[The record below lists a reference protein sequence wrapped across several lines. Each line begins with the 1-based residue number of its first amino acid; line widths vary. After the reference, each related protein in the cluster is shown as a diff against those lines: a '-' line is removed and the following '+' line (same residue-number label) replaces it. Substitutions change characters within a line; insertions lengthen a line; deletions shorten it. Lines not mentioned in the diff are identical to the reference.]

1 MDLSMIDRNNSTE
14 MDLGGTHFKA
24 NARTYLAEWAKK
36 PPFYVFNNGPPQV
49 IVGRYADVQE
59 MFRDAIR
66 FSSEVPLGEGY
77 EQFDRFIG
85 SKPITQ
91 MEGEAHARLRRLM
104 MPAFSGRRIEQI
116 EERVRRII
124 DGMLDEIERD
134 GPAFDAM
141 GQYAARLIVG
151 VLLTAMLNLDD
162 LQKKILMD
170 YQEVQP
176 LLTSMKAG
184 QPHPPEVL
192 AAHARMREVVEH
204 VIADR
209 RRNPQSDFLGDLVQA
224 RDEGD
229 RLNDVELF
237 DQIFGIF
244 GALAT
249 TPRTVSGAFHAIYS
263 HPEQAR
269 QLVQDPGLLPDAIE
283 ECLRFAG
290 NGYFTFPRI
299 ATCDTDLG
307 GTKVLKGMILRPSP
321 QAANYD
327 PTVFENPLTFD
338 IHRKPQRIMT
348 FGTGPHHCIGHV
360 LGRKTLLLALG
371 MFMARFPEARL
382 ADPDFVPEYGGATGE
397 LRTKSLP
404 MLSH

>member
-1 MDLSMIDRNNSTE
+1 
-14 MDLGGTHFKA
+14 
-24 NARTYLAEWAKK
+24 K

-66 FSSEVPLGEGY
+66 FSSEVPLGKGY

-85 SKPITQ
+85 TKPITQ

-104 MPAFSGRRIEQI
+104 MPAFSGRRVEQI
-116 EERVRRII
+116 EERIRQII
-124 DGMLDEIERD
+124 GGMLDEIERS

-162 LQKKILMD
+162 SQKQALMA

-184 QPHPPEVL
+184 QAHPPEVL

-209 RRNPQSDFLGDLVQA
+209 RSNPRSDFLGDLVQA
-224 RDEGD
+224 RDQGD

-263 HPEQAR
+263 HPEQSR
-269 QLVQDPGLLPDAIE
+269 QLVQDPALLPDAIE

-299 ATCDTDLG
+299 ATCDTELG
-307 GTKVLKGMILRPSP
+307 GTTVLKGMILRPSP

-360 LGRKTLLLALG
+360 LGRKTLQLALG
-371 MFMARFPEARL
+371 MFMARFPGARL
-382 ADPDFVPEYGGATGE
+382 ADPDFIPEYGGAAGE

-404 MLSH
+404 MLTH